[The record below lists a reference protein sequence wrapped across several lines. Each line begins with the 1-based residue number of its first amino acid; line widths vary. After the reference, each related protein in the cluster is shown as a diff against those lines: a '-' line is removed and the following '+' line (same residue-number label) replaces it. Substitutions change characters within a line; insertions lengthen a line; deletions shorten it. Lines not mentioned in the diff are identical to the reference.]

1 MSWFSNH
8 SSSAQSDVEAELA
21 RLRRALE
28 ELSREH
34 LRGQHGWSALRSRA
48 EPLWQDRDGHARD
61 RLDGTRAAGRMAQD
75 CARQHP
81 LAGVALL
88 IGIGV
93 AIGCYAYC
101 RRHPEHYSNWRRNV

>member
-1 MSWFSNH
+1 MSWFGNH
-8 SSSAQSDVEAELA
+8 SSSTQTDVEAELT

-34 LRGQHGWSALRSRA
+34 LRGQHGLSGLRSRA
-48 EPLWQDRDGHARD
+48 EALWQDRDWHARD
-61 RLDGTRAAGRMAQD
+61 LLDSTRAAGRAAQD

-88 IGIGV
+88 LGIGA

-101 RRHPEHYSNWRRNV
+101 RRHPEHYSNWRRNI